1 MSRGTGEGHRPTPG
15 RVGPDG
21 RRLPGEVS
29 RMLPQA
35 LVLVAVCL
43 LPLLS
48 VQGCGPA
55 SDSADAAAP
64 SGWGSADSWVRPATG
79 LPDPADFVSG
89 VDNPY
94 WPLPPGARWV
104 YEGETADGLERI
116 EVVVLD
122 ETRTV
127 AGIECV
133 VVRDTVSLDGEL
145 IEDTYDWYAQDKD
158 GNVWYM
164 GEDSKEYEGGQ
175 ASSTAG
181 SWEAGVDGA
190 LPGVKVWATPRVGDA
205 PYYQEYYQGEAED
218 LGRDVA
224 LDGTASVAF
233 GDYADLL
240 VVEEWTPLEP
250 EVVERKYYAAGVGT
264 VKEEMTRGGSEVVE
278 LIQFVRP

>member
-1 MSRGTGEGHRPTPG
+1 MSSGTGEGRRPTPRQVASG
-15 RVGPDG
+15 G
-21 RRLPGEVS
+21 RRLPGDVS
-29 RMLPQA
+29 RMLPRV

-48 VQGCGPA
+48 VQGCGPF
-55 SDSADAAAP
+55 SDSADANAP
-64 SGWGSADSWVRPATG
+64 SGWGSADSWVKPATA

-94 WPLPPGARWV
+94 WPLTPGTRWV